1 MTDSVEWLVPQA
13 LIFRSRQ
20 LPSTLAAGV
29 TSTAR
34 ATSVIFSFMVLPSS
48 TDLRAMLR
56 LAFPVAAVQLG
67 IMAMGVIDTIMV
79 GHLSPAALAAAALGN
94 LYFFISGI
102 FGQGTLMAL
111 DPVISQAVGARD
123 EEAISRALQRGLV
136 LSLALTVFTCATF
149 IPVEWVLTAL
159 RQPPDVIPDAA
170 SYVRIAIPG
179 VFPFYAFIVF
189 RQSLQAMGRVAP
201 VLWTVLLAN
210 LLNAGLNWVFIYG
223 NLGSPA
229 LGVAG
234 SSIATSISRW
244 AMALALLGIA
254 GHQIA
259 HHLTP
264 WRSETGAI
272 PPLLR
277 MLRIG
282 LPIGVQYLLE
292 YGAFAA
298 AALLMGVLGTT
309 QMAAHQIAINL
320 ASFTFMV
327 PLGVSTATAV
337 LVGHAIGA
345 GDEEQARRAAIAGI
359 FIGAAFMCA
368 SALVFRLFPG
378 VLARL
383 YTGNTEVLVLA
394 VLLIPIAGVFQVFDG
409 IQAVAAGVLRGVGD
423 THAPAII
430 NVVGFWLIGLPV
442 SWVLAFRSGGGAV
455 GLWWGIVVGLAA
467 VAAILLG
474 RVRVRLGQTMHR
486 VVIDEVP
493 G

>member
-1 MTDSVEWLVPQA
+1 
-13 LIFRSRQ
+13 
-20 LPSTLAAGV
+20 
-29 TSTAR
+29 
-34 ATSVIFSFMVLPSS
+34 MVLPTPS
-48 TDLRAMLR
+48 DLRAMLR
-56 LAFPVAAVQLG
+56 LALPVAAVQLG
-67 IMAMGVIDTIMV
+67 IMAMGVTDTIMV
-79 GHLSPAALAAAALGN
+79 GHLSPAALAAGALGN
-94 LYFFISGI
+94 LYFFIAGI

-123 EEAISRALQRGLV
+123 AEAISRALQRGLV
-136 LSLALTVFTCATF
+136 MALALTVFTCATF
-149 IPVEWVLTAL
+149 VPVEWVLRVL
-159 RQPPDVIPDAA
+159 DQPPEVIPDAA

-179 VFPFYAFIVF
+179 VFPFYAFVVF
-189 RQSLQAMGRVAP
+189 RQSLQAMHRVAP

-223 NLGSPA
+223 HLGSPA

-234 SSIATSISRW
+234 SSIATSVSRW
-244 AMALALLGIA
+244 AMALAVLSISGR
-254 GHQIA
+254 QVW

-264 WRSETGAI
+264 WRPETLAI
-272 PPLLR
+272 EPLRR
-277 MLRIG
+277 MLRLG

-345 GDEEQARRAAIAGI
+345 GDEDQARRSAVAGI
-359 FIGAAFMCA
+359 FIGASFMCA
-368 SALVFRLFPG
+368 SAFVFLVFPG
-378 VLARL
+378 ALARS
-383 YTGNTEVLVLA
+383 YTGDADVIMLTVM
-394 VLLIPIAGVFQVFDG
+394 LIPIAGVFQVFDG

-423 THAPAII
+423 THAPAVI
-430 NVVGFWLIGLPV
+430 NVVGFWFIGLPV
-442 SWVLAFRSGGGAV
+442 SWVLAFRLGGGAV
-455 GLWWGIVVGLAA
+455 GMWWGIVVGLAA
-467 VAAILLG
+467 VALILLG
-474 RVRVRLGQTMHR
+474 RVRVRLGRTMHR
-486 VVIDEVP
+486 VIIDEAI

>member
-1 MTDSVEWLVPQA
+1 
-13 LIFRSRQ
+13 
-20 LPSTLAAGV
+20 
-29 TSTAR
+29 
-34 ATSVIFSFMVLPSS
+34 
-48 TDLRAMLR
+48 MLR

-67 IMAMGVIDTIMV
+67 IMAMGVTDTIMV
-79 GHLSPAALAAAALGN
+79 GHLSPAALAAVALGN
-94 LYFFISGI
+94 LYFFIAGI

-123 EEAISRALQRGLV
+123 EVAISRALHRGLV
-136 LSLALTVFTCATF
+136 LALALTVFTCVTF
-149 IPVEWVLTAL
+149 LPVKWVLLAL
-159 RQPPDVIPDAA
+159 RQPPEVVPDAA

-201 VLWTVLLAN
+201 VLWTVLVAN

-229 LGVAG
+229 MGVAG
-234 SSIATSISRW
+234 SSLATSVSRW
-244 AMALALLGIA
+244 AMALTLLVIA
-254 GHQIA
+254 GHRLA
-259 HHLTP
+259 HYLTP
-264 WRSETGAI
+264 WRPEAI
-272 PPLLR
+272 AIEPLRR

-345 GDEEQARRAAIAGI
+345 GDEERARRSAIAGI
-359 FIGAAFMCA
+359 IVGTTFMCA
-368 SALVFRLFPG
+368 SALTFLLFPG
-378 VLARL
+378 ALARS
-383 YTGNTEVLVLA
+383 YTGDAAVVLLA
-394 VLLIPIAGVFQVFDG
+394 ATLIPIAGVFQVFDG
-409 IQAVAAGVLRGVGD
+409 VQAVAAGVLRGIGD

-442 SWVLAFRSGGGAV
+442 SWVLAFRLGGGAV

-467 VAAILLG
+467 VALILLG
-474 RVRVRLGQTMHR
+474 RVRVRLGRTMHR
-486 VVIDEVP
+486 VIIDEVP

>member
-1 MTDSVEWLVPQA
+1 
-13 LIFRSRQ
+13 
-20 LPSTLAAGV
+20 
-29 TSTAR
+29 
-34 ATSVIFSFMVLPSS
+34 
-48 TDLRAMLR
+48 MLR

-67 IMAMGVIDTIMV
+67 VMAMGVTDTIMV
-79 GHLSPAALAAAALGN
+79 GHVSPAALAAAALGN
-94 LYFFISGI
+94 LYFFIAGI

-123 EEAISRALQRGLV
+123 EVAISRALQRGLV
-136 LSLALTVFTCATF
+136 LALALTVFTCATF
-149 IPVEWVLTAL
+149 VPVKWVLLAL
-159 RQPPDVIPDAA
+159 RQPPEVVPDAA

-179 VFPFYAFIVF
+179 VFPFYAFVVF

-201 VLWTVLLAN
+201 VLWTVVVAN

-229 LGVAG
+229 MGVAG
-234 SSIATSISRW
+234 SSLATSVSRW
-244 AMALALLGIA
+244 VMALALLAIA
-254 GHQIA
+254 GHRLA
-259 HHLTP
+259 HHLAP
-264 WRSETGAI
+264 WRPETVAI
-272 PPLLR
+272 EPLRR

-345 GDEEQARRAAIAGI
+345 GDEAQARRSAIAGI
-359 FIGAAFMCA
+359 FVGATFMCA
-368 SALVFRLFPG
+368 SALTFLLFPG
-378 VLARL
+378 ALARS
-383 YTGNTEVLVLA
+383 YTSDAAVVLLA
-394 VLLIPIAGVFQVFDG
+394 ATLIPIAGVFQVFDG
-409 IQAVAAGVLRGVGD
+409 VQAVAAGVLRGIGD

-442 SWVLAFRSGGGAV
+442 SWVLAFRLGSGAV

-467 VAAILLG
+467 VALILLG
-474 RVRVRLGQTMHR
+474 RVRVRLGRTMHR
-486 VVIDEVP
+486 VIIDEVP

>member
-1 MTDSVEWLVPQA
+1 
-13 LIFRSRQ
+13 
-20 LPSTLAAGV
+20 
-29 TSTAR
+29 
-34 ATSVIFSFMVLPSS
+34 MVLPTPS
-48 TDLRAMLR
+48 DLRAMLR
-56 LAFPVAAVQLG
+56 LALPVAAVQLG
-67 IMAMGVIDTIMV
+67 IMAMGVTDTLMV
-79 GHLSPAALAAAALGN
+79 GHLSPAALAAGALGN
-94 LYFFISGI
+94 LYFFIAGI

-123 EEAISRALQRGLV
+123 AEAISRALQRGLV
-136 LSLALTVFTCATF
+136 VALALTVFTCATF
-149 IPVEWVLTAL
+149 VPVEWVLRVL
-159 RQPPDVIPDAA
+159 DQPPEVIPDAA

-179 VFPFYAFIVF
+179 VFPFYAFVVF
-189 RQSLQAMGRVAP
+189 RQSLQAMHRVAP

-223 NLGSPA
+223 HLGSPA

-234 SSIATSISRW
+234 SSIATSVSRW
-244 AMALALLGIA
+244 AMALAVLSISGR
-254 GHQIA
+254 QVW

-264 WRSETGAI
+264 WRPETLAI
-272 PPLLR
+272 EPLRR
-277 MLRIG
+277 MLRLG

-345 GDEEQARRAAIAGI
+345 GDEDQARRSAVAGI
-359 FIGAAFMCA
+359 FIGASFMCA
-368 SALVFRLFPG
+368 SAFVFLVFPG
-378 VLARL
+378 ALARS
-383 YTGNTEVLVLA
+383 YTGDADVIMLTVM
-394 VLLIPIAGVFQVFDG
+394 LIPIAGVFQVFDG

-430 NVVGFWLIGLPV
+430 NVVGFWFIGLPV
-442 SWVLAFRSGGGAV
+442 SWVLAFRLGGGAV
-455 GLWWGIVVGLAA
+455 GMWWGIVVGLAA
-467 VAAILLG
+467 VALILLG
-474 RVRVRLGQTMHR
+474 RVRVRLGRTMHR
-486 VVIDEVP
+486 VIIDEVP

>member
-1 MTDSVEWLVPQA
+1 
-13 LIFRSRQ
+13 
-20 LPSTLAAGV
+20 
-29 TSTAR
+29 
-34 ATSVIFSFMVLPSS
+34 MVLLTSS
-48 TDLRAMLR
+48 DLRAMLR
-56 LAFPVAAVQLG
+56 LAVPVAAVQLG
-67 IMAMGVIDTIMV
+67 IMAMGVVDTIMV
-79 GHLSPAALAAAALGN
+79 GHLSPAALAAVALGN
-94 LYFFISGI
+94 LYFFIAGI

-111 DPVISQAVGARD
+111 DPVIAQGVGARD

-136 LSLALTVFTCATF
+136 LALALTIFTCATF
-149 IPVEWVLTAL
+149 VPVEWVLVAL
-159 RQPPDVIPDAA
+159 KQPPEVVPDAA

-189 RQSLQAMGRVAP
+189 RQSLQAMHRVAP

-234 SSIATSISRW
+234 SSIATSVSRW
-244 AMALALLGIA
+244 AMALAVLSISGR
-254 GHQIA
+254 QVW

-264 WRSETGAI
+264 WRPETLAI
-272 PPLLR
+272 EPLRR
-277 MLRIG
+277 MLRLG

-345 GDEEQARRAAIAGI
+345 GNEEQARRSAVAGI
-359 FIGAAFMCA
+359 FIGASFMCA
-368 SALVFRLFPG
+368 SALGFHFFPT

-383 YTGNTEVLVLA
+383 YTGNADVIVLA
-394 VLLIPIAGVFQVFDG
+394 AMLIPIAGVFQVFDG
-409 IQAVAAGVLRGVGD
+409 IQAVAAGVLRGIGD

-442 SWVLAFRSGGGAV
+442 SWVLAFRLGGGAV

-467 VAAILLG
+467 VALILLG
-474 RVRVRLGQTMHR
+474 RVRVRLGRTMHR
-486 VVIDEVP
+486 VIIDEAV

>member
-1 MTDSVEWLVPQA
+1 
-13 LIFRSRQ
+13 
-20 LPSTLAAGV
+20 
-29 TSTAR
+29 
-34 ATSVIFSFMVLPSS
+34 MVLPTPS
-48 TDLRAMLR
+48 DFRAMLR
-56 LAFPVAAVQLG
+56 LALPVAAVQLG
-67 IMAMGVIDTIMV
+67 IMAMGVTDTIMV
-79 GHLSPAALAAAALGN
+79 GHLSPAALAAGALGN
-94 LYFFISGI
+94 LYFFIAGI

-123 EEAISRALQRGLV
+123 AEAISRALQRGLV
-136 LSLALTVFTCATF
+136 VALALTVFTCATF
-149 IPVEWVLTAL
+149 VPVEWVLRVL
-159 RQPPDVIPDAA
+159 DQPPEVIPDAA

-179 VFPFYAFIVF
+179 VFPFYAFVVF
-189 RQSLQAMGRVAP
+189 RQSLQAMHRVAP

-223 NLGSPA
+223 HLGSPA

-234 SSIATSISRW
+234 SSIATSVSRW
-244 AMALALLGIA
+244 AMALAVLSISGR
-254 GHQIA
+254 QVW

-264 WRSETGAI
+264 WRPETLAI
-272 PPLLR
+272 EPLRR
-277 MLRIG
+277 MLRLG

-345 GDEEQARRAAIAGI
+345 GDEDQARRSAVAGI
-359 FIGAAFMCA
+359 FIGASFMCA
-368 SALVFRLFPG
+368 SAFVFLVFPG
-378 VLARL
+378 ALARS
-383 YTGNTEVLVLA
+383 YTGDADVIMLTVM
-394 VLLIPIAGVFQVFDG
+394 LIPIAGVFQVFDG

-423 THAPAII
+423 THAPAVI
-430 NVVGFWLIGLPV
+430 NVVGFWFIGLPV
-442 SWVLAFRSGGGAV
+442 SWVLAFRLGGGAV
-455 GLWWGIVVGLAA
+455 GMWWGIVVGLAA
-467 VAAILLG
+467 VALILLG
-474 RVRVRLGQTMHR
+474 RVRVRLGRTMHR
-486 VVIDEVP
+486 VIIDEAI

>member
-1 MTDSVEWLVPQA
+1 
-13 LIFRSRQ
+13 
-20 LPSTLAAGV
+20 
-29 TSTAR
+29 
-34 ATSVIFSFMVLPSS
+34 MVLALPLPTTS
-48 TDLRAMLR
+48 DLRAMLR
-56 LAFPVAAVQLG
+56 LALPVAAVQLG
-67 IMAMGVIDTIMV
+67 IMAMGVTDTIMV

-94 LYFFISGI
+94 LYFFIAGI

-136 LSLALTVFTCATF
+136 VALALTVFTCATF
-149 IPVEWVLTAL
+149 VPVEWVLRVL
-159 RQPPDVIPDAA
+159 RQPPEVIPNAA

-179 VFPFYAFIVF
+179 VFPFYAFVVF
-189 RQSLQAMGRVAP
+189 RQSLQAMHRVAP

-234 SSIATSISRW
+234 SSLATSVSRW
-244 AMALALLGIA
+244 AMALAVMSIA
-254 GHQIA
+254 GQQVW

-264 WRSETGAI
+264 WRPETLAI
-272 PPLLR
+272 EPLKR
-277 MLRIG
+277 MLRLG

-345 GDEEQARRAAIAGI
+345 GDEDAGETVGDCRHLRRSLVHVRERARVPRLPRCPRPIVHGRRRRHPPGRPADSDRRGVSGLRWHSGRGGR
-359 FIGAAFMCA
+359 GAA
-368 SALVFRLFPG
+368 RD
-378 VLARL
+378 R
-383 YTGNTEVLVLA
+383 
-394 VLLIPIAGVFQVFDG
+394 
-409 IQAVAAGVLRGVGD
+409 
-423 THAPAII
+423 
-430 NVVGFWLIGLPV
+430 
-442 SWVLAFRSGGGAV
+442 
-455 GLWWGIVVGLAA
+455 
-467 VAAILLG
+467 
-474 RVRVRLGQTMHR
+474 
-486 VVIDEVP
+486 
-493 G
+493 

>member
-1 MTDSVEWLVPQA
+1 
-13 LIFRSRQ
+13 
-20 LPSTLAAGV
+20 
-29 TSTAR
+29 
-34 ATSVIFSFMVLPSS
+34 MVLPTSS
-48 TDLRAMLR
+48 DLRAMLR
-56 LAFPVAAVQLG
+56 LAFPVAAVQAG
-67 IMAMGVIDTIMV
+67 IMAMGVTDTIMV
-79 GHLSPAALAAAALGN
+79 GHVSPAALAAAALGN
-94 LYFFISGI
+94 LYFFIAGI

-111 DPVISQAVGARD
+111 DPVIAQAVGARD
-123 EEAISRALQRGLV
+123 EVAISRALQRGLV
-136 LSLALTVFTCATF
+136 LALALTIFTCATF
-149 IPVEWVLTAL
+149 LPVKWVLTAL
-159 RQPPDVIPDAA
+159 RQPAEVVPDAA

-201 VLWTVLLAN
+201 VLWTVLVAN

-229 LGVAG
+229 MGVAG
-234 SSIATSISRW
+234 SSLATSVSRW
-244 AMALALLGIA
+244 VMALALLAIA
-254 GHQIA
+254 GHRLV
-259 HHLTP
+259 HYLTP
-264 WRSETGAI
+264 WRPETLAI
-272 PPLLR
+272 EPLRR

-345 GDEEQARRAAIAGI
+345 GDEAQARRSAIAGI
-359 FIGAAFMCA
+359 FVGATFMCA
-368 SALVFRLFPG
+368 SALTFLLVPG
-378 VLARL
+378 ALARS
-383 YTGNTEVLVLA
+383 YTGDAAVVLLA
-394 VLLIPIAGVFQVFDG
+394 ATLIPIAGVFQVFDG
-409 IQAVAAGVLRGVGD
+409 VQAVAAGVLRGIGD

-442 SWVLAFRSGGGAV
+442 SWILAFRLGGGAV

-467 VAAILLG
+467 VALILLG
-474 RVRVRLGQTMHR
+474 RVRVRLGRTMHR
-486 VVIDEVP
+486 VIIDEVP

>member
-1 MTDSVEWLVPQA
+1 
-13 LIFRSRQ
+13 
-20 LPSTLAAGV
+20 
-29 TSTAR
+29 
-34 ATSVIFSFMVLPSS
+34 MVLPTP

-56 LAFPVAAVQLG
+56 LALPVAAVQLG
-67 IMAMGVIDTIMV
+67 IMAMGVTDTIMV
-79 GHLSPAALAAAALGN
+79 GHLSPAALAAVALGN
-94 LYFFISGI
+94 LYFFIAGI

-136 LSLALTVFTCATF
+136 VALALTVFTCATF
-149 IPVEWVLTAL
+149 VPVKWVLLSL
-159 RQPPDVIPDAA
+159 RQPPEVVPDAA

-189 RQSLQAMGRVAP
+189 RQSLQAMHRVAP
-201 VLWTVLLAN
+201 VLWTVLVAN

-234 SSIATSISRW
+234 SSVATSISRW
-244 AMALALLGIA
+244 AMALAVLSISGR
-254 GHQIA
+254 QVW

-264 WRSETGAI
+264 WRPETLAI
-272 PPLLR
+272 EPLGR
-277 MLRIG
+277 MLRLG
-282 LPIGVQYLLE
+282 LPVGVQYLLE

-345 GDEEQARRAAIAGI
+345 GNEDQARRSAVAGI
-359 FIGAAFMCA
+359 FIGASFMCA
-368 SALVFRLFPG
+368 SALIFRLFPTA
-378 VLARL
+378 LARS
-383 YTGNTEVLVLA
+383 YTGNADVVLLA
-394 VLLIPIAGVFQVFDG
+394 ATLIPIAGVFQVFDG
-409 IQAVAAGVLRGVGD
+409 IQAVAAGVLRGIGD

-442 SWVLAFRSGGGAV
+442 SWVLAFRLGGGAV

-467 VAAILLG
+467 VALILLG
-474 RVRVRLGQTMHR
+474 RVRVRLGRTMQR
-486 VVIDEVP
+486 VIIDEAV

>member
-1 MTDSVEWLVPQA
+1 
-13 LIFRSRQ
+13 
-20 LPSTLAAGV
+20 
-29 TSTAR
+29 
-34 ATSVIFSFMVLPSS
+34 MVLPSS
-48 TDLRAMLR
+48 SDLRAMLR

-67 IMAMGVIDTIMV
+67 VMAMGVTDTIMV
-79 GHLSPAALAAAALGN
+79 GHVSPAALAAAALGN
-94 LYFFISGI
+94 LYFFVAGI

-123 EEAISRALQRGLV
+123 EVAISRALQRGLV
-136 LSLALTVFTCATF
+136 LALALTVFTCATF
-149 IPVEWVLTAL
+149 VPVKWVLLAL
-159 RQPPDVIPDAA
+159 RQPPEVVPDAA

-201 VLWTVLLAN
+201 VLWTVLVAN

-229 LGVAG
+229 MGVAG
-234 SSIATSISRW
+234 SSLATSVSRW
-244 AMALALLGIA
+244 VMALALLAIA
-254 GHQIA
+254 GHRLA
-259 HHLTP
+259 HYLTP
-264 WRSETGAI
+264 WRPETVAI
-272 PPLLR
+272 EPLRR

-345 GDEEQARRAAIAGI
+345 GDEAQARRSAIAGI
-359 FIGAAFMCA
+359 FIGATFMCA
-368 SALVFRLFPG
+368 SALTFLLFPG
-378 VLARL
+378 ALARS
-383 YTGNTEVLVLA
+383 YTSDAAVVLLA
-394 VLLIPIAGVFQVFDG
+394 ATLIPIAGVFQVFDG
-409 IQAVAAGVLRGVGD
+409 VQAVAAGVLRGIGD

-442 SWVLAFRSGGGAV
+442 SWVLAFQLGGGAV

-467 VAAILLG
+467 VALILLG
-474 RVRVRLGQTMHR
+474 RVRVRLGRTMHR
-486 VVIDEVP
+486 VIIDEVP

>member
-1 MTDSVEWLVPQA
+1 
-13 LIFRSRQ
+13 
-20 LPSTLAAGV
+20 
-29 TSTAR
+29 
-34 ATSVIFSFMVLPSS
+34 MVLPSS
-48 TDLRAMLR
+48 SDLRAMLR

-67 IMAMGVIDTIMV
+67 VMAMGVTDTIMV
-79 GHLSPAALAAAALGN
+79 GHVSPAALAAAALGN
-94 LYFFISGI
+94 LYFFVAGI

-123 EEAISRALQRGLV
+123 EVAISRALQRGLV
-136 LSLALTVFTCATF
+136 LALALTVFTCATF
-149 IPVEWVLTAL
+149 VPVKWVLLAL
-159 RQPPDVIPDAA
+159 RQPPEVVPDAA

-201 VLWTVLLAN
+201 VLWTVLVAN

-229 LGVAG
+229 MGVAG
-234 SSIATSISRW
+234 SSLATSVSRW
-244 AMALALLGIA
+244 VMALALLGIA
-254 GHQIA
+254 GHRLA
-259 HHLTP
+259 HYLTP
-264 WRSETGAI
+264 WRPETVAI
-272 PPLLR
+272 EPLRR

-345 GDEEQARRAAIAGI
+345 GDEAQARRSAIAGI
-359 FIGAAFMCA
+359 FIGATFMCA
-368 SALVFRLFPG
+368 SALTFLLFPG
-378 VLARL
+378 ALARS
-383 YTGNTEVLVLA
+383 YTSDAAVVLLA
-394 VLLIPIAGVFQVFDG
+394 ATLIPIAGVFQVFDG
-409 IQAVAAGVLRGVGD
+409 VQAVAAGVLRGIGD

-442 SWVLAFRSGGGAV
+442 SWVLAFQLGGGAV

-467 VAAILLG
+467 VALILLG
-474 RVRVRLGQTMHR
+474 RVRVRLGRTMHR
-486 VVIDEVP
+486 VIIDEVP